1 MNNNLIK
8 SFIIHA
14 RKYRETSMIYDV
26 LTEEQ
31 GLISIL
37 AKGIKSKKDGFIL
50 QPFRELQLSYTERT
64 LPLLTKYEIVSSYLE
79 ASNKFML
86 ESLYFNEL
94 IYRFIP
100 KNEPLLTLY
109 NLYKEHLNYMNT
121 TSDKRLIVLLRFEI
135 IFLREI
141 GYELHISYPPDY
153 IIDEKNFFYYD
164 YESGFKEVTKNTQ
177 HSDVISGSSLKRLL
191 NNELALILEKKVL
204 RNIIRDIFRKL
215 AGTRS
220 IKSYDILD

>member
-26 LTEEQ
+26 LTEEH

-50 QPFRELQLSYTERT
+50 QPFRELQLSYTDRA
-64 LPLLTKYEIVSSYLE
+64 LPILTKYEIISSYLE

-100 KNEPLLTLY
+100 KNEPLISLY
-109 NLYKEHLNYMNT
+109 NLYKEHLEYMNT
-121 TSDKRLIVLLRFEI
+121 TSDNRLIILLRFEI

-141 GYELHISYPPDY
+141 GYEIHLSYPSDY
-153 IIDEKNFFYYD
+153 VIDEENLFYYD
-164 YESGFKEVTKNTQ
+164 YESGFKETKKNTEY
-177 HSDVISGSSLKRLL
+177 INIITGSSLKKLL
-191 NNELALILEKKVL
+191 NNQLTSIQEKKVL
-204 RNIIRDIFRKL
+204 RNIIKDIFKNL
-215 AGTRS
+215 AGSKS

>member
-1 MNNNLIK
+1 
-8 SFIIHA
+8 
-14 RKYRETSMIYDV
+14 MIYDV

-64 LPLLTKYEIVSSYLE
+64 LPLLTKYEVVSSYLE

-100 KNEPLLTLY
+100 KNEPLTTLY
-109 NLYKEHLNYMNT
+109 NLYKAHLKYMNT
-121 TSDKRLIVLLRFEI
+121 TSDKRLIVLLRFETL
-135 IFLREI
+135 FLKEI
-141 GYELHISYPPDY
+141 GYEIHISYPSDY
-153 IIDEKNFFYYD
+153 IIDEKNIFYYD
-164 YESGFKEVTKNTQ
+164 YESGFKEVKKNTQ
-177 HSDVISGSSLKRLL
+177 HSDVISGFSLKKLL
-191 NNELALILEKKVL
+191 KNDLALILEKKAL
-204 RNIIRDIFRKL
+204 RSIIRTIFKKL
-215 AGTRS
+215 AGSRS

>member
-50 QPFRELQLSYTERT
+50 QPFRELQLSYTERI

-135 IFLREI
+135 IFLKEI

-153 IIDEKNFFYYD
+153 IIDEKNSFYYD

-177 HSDVISGSSLKRLL
+177 HSDVITGSSLKRLL

>member
-1 MNNNLIK
+1 MKNNLIK

-26 LTEEQ
+26 LTEQQ

-37 AKGIKSKKDGFIL
+37 AKGIKSKRDGNVL
-50 QPFRELQLSYTERT
+50 QPFRELRLSYTDRT
-64 LPLLTKYEIVSSYLE
+64 LPLLTKYEVESSYHE

-100 KNEPLLTLY
+100 KNEPLISLY
-109 NLYKEHLNYMNT
+109 NLYKEHLIYMDS
-121 TSDKRLIVLLRFEI
+121 TSDNKLMVSLRFEVL
-135 IFLREI
+135 FLKEI
-141 GYELHISYPPDY
+141 GYEIHSSYSSHY
-153 IIDEKNFFYYD
+153 IIEDKKYFYYD
-164 YESGFKEVTKNTQ
+164 YQSGFKEAEKNT
-177 HSDVISGSSLKRLL
+177 HHINLISGTSLKNIL
-191 NNELALILEKKVL
+191 NNQLNLVTDKKEL
-204 RNIIRDIFRKL
+204 RNIIRDILKNL
-215 AGTRS
+215 AGDKD

>member
-37 AKGIKSKKDGFIL
+37 AKGIKSRKDGFIL

-100 KNEPLLTLY
+100 KSEPLVKLY
-109 NLYKEHLNYMNT
+109 NFYKEYLQYMNT
-121 TSDKRLIVLLRFEI
+121 TSDNRLIVLLRFEI
-135 IFLREI
+135 IFLKEI
-141 GYELHISYPPDY
+141 GYEMHLSYPSDY
-153 IIDEKNFFYYD
+153 IIDEENIFYYD
-164 YESGFKEVTKNTQ
+164 YESGFKEAKKNTQ
-177 HSDVISGSSLKRLL
+177 YINIISGSSLKKLL
-191 NNELALILEKKVL
+191 NNQLSSIQEKKIL
-204 RNIIRDIFRKL
+204 RNIIRDIFKNL
-215 AGTRS
+215 AGPKS